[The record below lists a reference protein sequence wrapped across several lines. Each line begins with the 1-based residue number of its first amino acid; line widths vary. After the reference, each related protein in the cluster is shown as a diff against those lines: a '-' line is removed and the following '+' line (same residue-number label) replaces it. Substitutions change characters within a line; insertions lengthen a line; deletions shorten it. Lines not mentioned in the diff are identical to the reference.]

1 MTLAEIAQI
10 LGCSR
15 SDILWTPGGDD
26 PAFPADIRALPWADC
41 RFAQARIDSRLVA
54 RDDLFFCFR
63 GTRADGHDFAPEAA
77 EAGACAIIAERD
89 PFAGRAM
96 PEKAPPVFLVPDA
109 GAALQRLAARSREKS
124 RARVV
129 GVTGSAGKT
138 SVKEVLAQVL
148 ALQARTERS
157 FLNQNNGIGLP
168 LNLLNAAADA
178 SFWVMEIGISRPGDM
193 DELAALLRPDLGLV
207 LNAGEAHAEGLGDKG
222 AAYYKAGLFSYVREG
237 GAALYSLD
245 YPDLERA
252 AEERRAVLKA
262 RNIEEITFS
271 AFSER
276 ASCRAV
282 YEGFG
287 LRGRYRVFDRGREYS
302 VEAPFRGEMG
312 AENVAAIAAAA
323 SCLGLDPEK
332 IRRGLAAAV
341 LPEQRA
347 ARVRCGDFLLLDD
360 SYNANPLSA
369 RRMLEVA
376 REMALEAALPLILVM
391 GALGALGAGA
401 EAAHEQLGRRM
412 AGVEPRLV
420 FWKGDHEEAVRK
432 GLAAGGY
439 RGRIIAVADAGAF
452 SAQLGALGLR
462 EGLVLF
468 KGSRRHHLEDLVRA
482 FTGNRGRE

>member
-1 MTLAEIAQI
+1 MTLADIARI

-15 SDILWTPGGDD
+15 SDILWTPDGDA
-26 PAFPADIRALPWADC
+26 PVFPADIRALPWAER

-63 GTRADGHDFAPEAA
+63 GTRADGHDFAPAAA
-77 EAGACAIIAERD
+77 EAGACAIIAERN

-96 PEKAPPVFLVPDA
+96 PDKAPPVFLVPDA
-109 GAALQRLAARSREKS
+109 GAALQRLAACRREKS
-124 RARVV
+124 RARVI

-168 LNLLNAAADA
+168 LNLLNAAEDA

-222 AAYYKAGLFSYVREG
+222 AAHYKAGLFPYVREQ
-237 GAALYSLD
+237 GAALYSID

-252 AEERRAVLKA
+252 VGEHRAVLKA
-262 RNIEEITFS
+262 RNITEMTFS

-276 ASCRAV
+276 ASCRAA

-287 LRGRYRVFDRGREYS
+287 LRGRYRVFVRGREYS

-312 AENVAAIAAAA
+312 AENVAAIVAAA
-323 SCLGLDPEK
+323 SCLGLDLET

-341 LPEQRA
+341 LPEQRFA
-347 ARVRCGDFLLLDD
+347 QVRCGDFLLVDD

-391 GALGALGAGA
+391 GGMEELGTGSA
-401 EAAHEQLGRRM
+401 AAHEQLGKRM
-412 AGVEPRLV
+412 AGVDPRIV
-420 FWKGDHEEAVRK
+420 FWKGGHAEAVRK

-439 RGRIIAVADAGAF
+439 RGRIIAVADAEAF
-452 SAQLGALGLR
+452 TAHLGALGFR

-468 KGSRRHHLEDLVRA
+468 KGSRAHHLEDLVRA
-482 FTGNRGRE
+482 FTGIREGE